1 MGFHLESSGKR
12 IAPLVGAFAA
22 EGDTPA
28 PEYVARVFA
37 REGID
42 DMHDAMWAAL
52 ETSTA
57 LGGELVN
64 VVDESG
70 EHQVGILAQHDH
82 FGKYRL

>member
-1 MGFHLESSGKR
+1 MGFHLESNGKR
-12 IAPLVGAFAA
+12 VAPLIGAFAA

-28 PEYVARVFA
+28 PEYVARVFT

-70 EHQVGILAQHDH
+70 ESHALIAAP
-82 FGKYRL
+82 